1 MKSLNECLEEA
12 LNQEIE
18 EVKTPVTEAED
29 AEVYVVKDKD
39 DGTIIT
45 VCDTKEDADKAAKE
59 GTSYEVVTG
68 KRSEYVK

>member
-12 LNQEIE
+12 LNPVIE
-18 EVKTPVTEAED
+18 SED